1 MGLDLLP
8 VQNPI
13 KAITIVNYQADP
25 NYWRGI
31 LGLFA
36 IGTHPAIMVKAP
48 FKIPEVPIP
57 ATARP
62 IINILEE
69 VATPQIREP
78 NSKTAKNAMKVH

>member
-1 MGLDLLP
+1 
-8 VQNPI
+8 
-13 KAITIVNYQADP
+13 
-25 NYWRGI
+25 
-31 LGLFA
+31 
-36 IGTHPAIMVKAP
+36 MVKAP

-78 NSKTAKNAMKVH
+78 NSKTAKKAIKVH

>member
-1 MGLDLLP
+1 LDLPP

-13 KAITIVNYQADP
+13 RAITIVNYQTDP
-25 NYWRGI
+25 NYWRSI

-36 IGTHPAIMVKAP
+36 MGTHPAIIVNAP

-62 IINILEE
+62 IINILEV
-69 VATPQIREP
+69 VATPQIKEP
-78 NSKTAKNAMKVH
+78 NSNMAKKVMKVH